1 MTQILQGFVFIRVI
15 RVEKNFMF
23 AINYFAAIL
32 LFLMGLYGLVKEK
45 NVVRMILNL
54 GLMESAT
61 YLFLIALGYRAGG
74 TAPIFYE
81 ANMVPGETTAVD
93 PIVQALTLTSIV
105 IGVVTLAMALAL
117 VIQLARHYRTLDAE
131 RMRELRG

>member
-1 MTQILQGFVFIRVI
+1 MFV
-15 RVEKNFMF
+15 
-23 AINYFAAIL
+23 INYVAAIL
-32 LFLMGLYGLVKEK
+32 LFLIGLYGVVRERNLVKI
-45 NVVRMILNL
+45 ILSL

-61 YLFLIALGYRAGG
+61 YLLLIALGYRAGG

-81 ANMVPGETTAVD
+81 ANMIPGETTAVD
-93 PIVQALTLTSIV
+93 PIVQALALTAIV

-117 VIQLARHYRTLDAE
+117 VIQLARHHRTLDAR